1 MRTQPHLLQ
10 RDDTLVAV
18 HIRTHSH
25 RRRQSTLE
33 ARAGLCVTV
42 IVVRITRTMRTPDC
56 RGTLFRACRFKMLQ
70 VVVVSAAVQA
80 VGVPDKQNPE
90 SSRRGNRPA
99 DGTGGQGDLPRR
111 KLESRWVHCRPTV
124 CTDALLPW
132 CLIPSWCWR
141 RVAGRARQ
149 CPRTLGL
156 YSCSKSEQRNLK
168 HVVARQG
175 LPVVAGCPLRAV
187 GPR

>member
-56 RGTLFRACRFKMLQ
+56 RRTLFRACRFKMLQ

-99 DGTGGQGDLPRR
+99 DGTGGQGDLPGR

-124 CTDALLPW
+124 CTDALR
-132 CLIPSWCWR
+132 LIPSWCWR
-141 RVAGRARQ
+141 RMAGRGNAPEESLTPSSHGTEELRQ
-149 CPRTLGL
+149 EGT
-156 YSCSKSEQRNLK
+156 Q
-168 HVVARQG
+168 
-175 LPVVAGCPLRAV
+175 
-187 GPR
+187 